1 MYRKLIEE
9 VKDRMGPM
17 YIKNLEE
24 LAAVEEEYDK
34 CHDMKFDDVINSL
47 TFKPEDDAY
56 YRAYM
61 GGYILRAWQ
70 LQKLESDSKI
80 NKSWIKL
87 ELVDN
92 QLRCDVS
99 GNDSDLMNMTLNFLD
114 KFLKTIE
121 MSRDIFCDVFKGMDE
136 C

>member
-17 YIKNLEE
+17 YIENLEE

-47 TFKPEDDAY
+47 SLKPEDDAY

-70 LQKLESDSKI
+70 LQKSESASKI

-114 KFLKTIE
+114 RFLKTIE

-136 C
+136 

>member
-1 MYRKLIEE
+1 MICSSGYFYIWGYEKMYRKLIEE

-47 TFKPEDDAY
+47 SFKQEDGAY

-61 GGYILRAWQ
+61 GG
-70 LQKLESDSKI
+70 
-80 NKSWIKL
+80 
-87 ELVDN
+87 
-92 QLRCDVS
+92 
-99 GNDSDLMNMTLNFLD
+99 
-114 KFLKTIE
+114 
-121 MSRDIFCDVFKGMDE
+121 
-136 C
+136 